1 MNRSTWQVDTRGADS
16 LTWSVLV
23 RILSVPWWLS
33 YGQAYKPSACGYTD
47 GLHGVVLPRMSLHR
61 TRGSPMPSDLSDS
74 HPNAERVQLELLGSA
89 SVARRLALA
98 RSLSA
103 TAIQLSRRAIARANP
118 DLSAQDLDL
127 LFVEY
132 HYGAALAE
140 CLRSRRATE

>member
-1 MNRSTWQVDTRGADS
+1 
-16 LTWSVLV
+16 
-23 RILSVPWWLS
+23 
-33 YGQAYKPSACGYTD
+33 
-47 GLHGVVLPRMSLHR
+47 
-61 TRGSPMPSDLSDS
+61 MPSDLSDS